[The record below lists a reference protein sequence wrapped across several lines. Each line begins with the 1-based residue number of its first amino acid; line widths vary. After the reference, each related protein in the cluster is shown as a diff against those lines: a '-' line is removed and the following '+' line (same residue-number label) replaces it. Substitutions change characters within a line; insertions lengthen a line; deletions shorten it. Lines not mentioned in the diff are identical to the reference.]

1 MPRKTHCSRGH
12 ARTPENVER
21 SGNCRLCRLERVRA
35 WRVANAGPKNPKRV
49 AAGKRAYKT
58 RTKRQVSQAFLDAAR
73 NRKSRN
79 TPVVQPSAAAIDPDI
94 AVYRDEKARR
104 AERVQHAIADAR
116 SQLSRS
122 A

>member
-12 ARTPENVER
+12 ARAPENVEH

-35 WRVANAGPKNPKRV
+35 WRAANARPKNPKRV
-49 AAGKRAYKT
+49 AAGKQAYKT

-73 NRKSRN
+73 NRKRKASTVQIARESR
-79 TPVVQPSAAAIDPDI
+79 ALDPDI
-94 AVYRDEKARR
+94 ARYRAEKARR
-104 AERVQHAIADAR
+104 EQ
-116 SQLSRS
+116 SRGV